1 MRHDNVDN
9 LKEINEN
16 LIRISNETGIPLVAT
31 NDSHYTHKTDN
42 ITHDVC
48 LCIQTNNMISDSSRL
63 KFEASSYYLKSF
75 EEMKDLFSDIPEA
88 INNTMKISE
97 MCDVTLDLE
106 TTKIPEYKIE

>member
-1 MRHDNVDN
+1 MLGVGASRFEEGME
-9 LKEINEN
+9 LTCFFT
-16 LIRISNETGIPLVAT
+16 ISNETGIPLVAT

-75 EEMKDLFSDIPEA
+75 EEMKDLFS
-88 INNTMKISE
+88 
-97 MCDVTLDLE
+97 
-106 TTKIPEYKIE
+106 